1 MAVRSRRKSNPEGK
15 MSLGQHLVELRKR
28 LVIGGLAVLAGSVGG
43 WFLSALALDYL
54 RAPILLLASA

>member
-1 MAVRSRRKSNPEGK
+1 

-43 WFLSALALDYL
+43 WFLA
-54 RAPILLLASA
+54 